1 MSLLPKKTAKR
12 LPLSHMWVCIN
23 FADLLFGHRNT
34 SGTFQRLVNAI
45 FADMLIPRDED
56 PYLSAY
62 VDYLLCHSAE
72 WKQPQKLREHIFIPY
87 DNVGLTLKPYIKVQ
101 TFST

>member
-1 MSLLPKKTAKR
+1 MSLLPKKTTKR
-12 LPLSHMWVCIN
+12 LPWSHMWVCIN
-23 FADLLFGHRNT
+23 FVDLLFGLRNT
-34 SGTFQRLVNAI
+34 SATFQRLVNAI

-72 WKQPQKLREHIFIPY
+72 WKQPQKLREHIFILC
-87 DNVGLTLKPYIKVQ
+87 DNVGLALEPCIKVQ
-101 TFST
+101 TLST